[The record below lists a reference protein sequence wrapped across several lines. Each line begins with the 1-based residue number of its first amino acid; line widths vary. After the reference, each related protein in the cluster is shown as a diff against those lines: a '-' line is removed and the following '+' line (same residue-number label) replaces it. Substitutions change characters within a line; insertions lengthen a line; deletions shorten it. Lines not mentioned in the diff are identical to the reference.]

1 MEKCSIFNFI
11 VNIKYILILNAMQ
24 LKNLKKIY
32 NTDTLINISI
42 IVCKYILLNINIRLG
57 IKNLIFENK
66 MSKKDKK

>member
-1 MEKCSIFNFI
+1 M
-11 VNIKYILILNAMQ
+11 NIKYILILNAMQ

-32 NTDTLINISI
+32 NNYILLNISI

-66 MSKKDKK
+66 MSKKDKE